1 MCIGAVKYSKQ
12 FFVHIS
18 WAEVSSVI
26 NIEAIIKHKT
36 PNDSEAFPISQI
48 ALKFQSHLKD
58 NYYVFFDWLSN
69 SSIPYETI
77 EEILSRYKW

>member
-1 MCIGAVKYSKQ
+1 M
-12 FFVHIS
+12 
-18 WAEVSSVI
+18 I

-58 NYYVFFDWLSN
+58 NYYVFFD
-69 SSIPYETI
+69 
-77 EEILSRYKW
+77 